1 MLNLIFVDTACASV
15 VAAALVDEE
24 AAREREQEE
33 TGDVLRHSIEEGESL
48 LLPLLVEQLRSSLL
62 LEKKGTGCVAPLVP
76 PPHSHSSQNLSEGG
90 QVERVEDSGTES
102 GEDLRLLA
110 VGLRD
115 SIELHRQQSCDVPT
129 QKINST
135 SGSTEPFG
143 PSLLLEVQ
151 TALSRLQASLQ
162 LGSIGGQ
169 GDVLDPARRDA
180 LLQLVSRL
188 QASLQLPA
196 PPDKEN
202 SKTDSPEIL
211 FHSPKQKQR
220 FENKKMMRQNR
231 HTVAVTRE
239 ELDDARRVAEENA
252 AKDRLTSNSGNF
264 GAVRTAHGLM
274 QQSPAG
280 DLALPEGSVT
290 PSSVVSPVMTAFR
303 PVHFGPRHSLPGLI
317 SNGNTSAK
325 PFFLSQLQNSS
336 ALRNSQSHA
345 ENQRSSCGDMD
356 VNSGDTAITNLNG
369 VHSSSEKSESL
380 NTTCIMNKSALSDNI
395 SPEIISEFSAVVNIK
410 NPPRG
415 TVQKESGFSQVN
427 QTHFQPQSDKPVSM
441 QPITAIHREYRPGK
455 LGEEGVRPVQKS
467 GSLDNPNSTIQ
478 NVISLAE
485 QAIQKVVIHSS
496 STSSTG
502 SSKAS
507 TPLRS
512 DSGNSVPEKV
522 VHKPLSKASS
532 LDSSSSSKAST
543 PQSSDSGTSVGE
555 RVTHKSVSQAPVPQR
570 SDSTERLQHRS
581 FSQGSVLSNTSGS
594 KASTPRSDSGS
605 SLPNRHIQK
614 SVLSGSSSPHTTVAQ
629 SVSLDS
635 INTSVTM
642 PQGSAPEH
650 RSISHSVSL
659 DSDSRDYDP
668 SVLLFT
674 PAQSVQ
680 IAVHKAAIN
689 KQLSLEEEKRQRM
702 NAQSCQKTYNND
714 SEDDD
719 DDDDGSDV
727 DTSSEDE
734 GSSETDEEAEENTST
749 VRQAAVSEK
758 DQREFCSN
766 YHSKN
771 ENDRHSQT
779 DVNCA
784 QIKMFNNYNPKQKS
798 AEPEIL
804 HASIDDSGKH
814 DAVKVPVTNNNVWN
828 DSEQWNTSTVNQNS
842 ARHDVQNSNH
852 TIKNPTQHICTLQNN
867 TETETNS
874 GNTCINISSAQRLLQ
889 MATKDI
895 KTFVSRSHGH
905 SDRKVKMKRANTIDI
920 PKPLNFYEIEEETDY
935 SSEEEYEGD
944 RDSRSGIGSTS
955 DHHQNTYLALRGPIR
970 LGSGNKA
977 IGDKVAPPAFQP
989 KTESDRKFLTF
1000 LQQHSNGKG
1009 SMWRGEGGFAKTTS
1023 YNPSARGGQH
1033 WSSRFTNIK
1042 TTFETSAGRDG
1053 GYPGRGRNLAT
1064 SGPSTARTF
1073 WQSADDSVTVV
1084 KSAAANGPKLTRQ
1097 GSIFLKKLFEQK
1109 EQEQQ
1114 SKLPWTEK
1122 NAVPDDSVVVGSLTV
1137 AASTGSVLYKKQL
1150 FTPPQSPA
1158 TVHAP
1163 VNINKFSH
1171 APMSAFQP
1179 IEKKE
1184 KLDTVN
1190 QPVGGNVKEAGAQK
1204 FTAAPKTSK
1213 QRTGL
1218 NQHTKQELLSPVSP
1232 GLPWTR
1238 ESTQLNHSML
1248 NSAVEKFEN
1257 ISRETSPQ
1265 PAPFSRARSQ
1275 SQEKIAVPGS
1285 LSVFVK
1291 QPTPVLV
1298 PRSYVSSAHVPGS
1311 VQGRYQEKTSQ
1322 VMSLSSPK
1330 QPIPIPTPPMLTAP
1344 HLIQNYDNNQQNC
1357 HKEPEMCKPSNQQKY
1372 GSGICLMEQSGQDE
1386 TSGEIRQYC
1395 TKSYTTE
1402 INYGTEEFTEIPSA
1416 SPIPQT
1422 YSGSVTSRSS
1432 AYPQSGTVF
1441 IPNASVRQPELDS
1454 LESTDTSLPSPEAF
1468 TAVSRIMTGP
1478 VSHQAVTVTHKTRHR
1493 YDDVDEDA
1501 SGRSSAAK
1509 NLASVLIKFSSSSE
1523 NNRNL
1528 QSVSKQPSSKSPT
1541 PAPRRKEEDEIES
1554 FKRNT
1559 SEYSATNSP
1568 TIDRLRQDY
1577 RESQHHHNLLLKQ
1590 SQKERKSPTSS
1601 MNRHHS
1607 EPDIASMISDDQFL
1621 HYQQELHMKGAKHI
1635 NSFRSPAGQDQGNGT
1650 SKTVGNPRCS
1660 NGPAR
1665 GLGQFTH
1672 SGSVPGLA
1680 EESDYFPSMSARVR
1694 PASTESLI
1702 TTTSTEELQESGES
1716 ILTTRLQIPVY
1727 SNSNKLHNLA
1737 KTFPNSPR
1745 SSSLHDVSHTDSPSN
1760 GMSISPNPSTSVS
1773 PSLTLRKS
1781 GSWHQLVAGQQGIR
1795 NKRPQSL
1802 ALPDL
1807 TVSSGNVRRIPPA
1820 LPKTKS
1826 SHSLSF
1832 PKQFEAAL
1840 SPESVEN
1847 KQRKVEA
1854 YLKTSSK
1861 PKSQEVKMK
1870 GQELRDNFVPPASD
1884 MLILDDNLENV
1895 DEAFENV
1902 FNATVSRNS
1911 ETISKRNTAHKIK
1924 RPLRQPATEELSPSH
1939 LSRSSSSQF
1948 VRKQQAWEES
1958 STVRTKL
1965 AQHLSSK

>member
-1 MLNLIFVDTACASV
+1 M
-15 VAAALVDEE
+15 AAALADEE
-24 AAREREQEE
+24 TASERERVE
-33 TGDVLRHSIEEGESL
+33 TGDVLHHSVEEGESL

-62 LEKKGTGCVAPLVP
+62 LEKKCPGCVAPLVP
-76 PPHSHSSQNLSEGG
+76 PPHSHSSQSLPEER

-115 SIELHRQQSCDVPT
+115 SIEFHRQQSCDATT
-129 QKINST
+129 QKMNST

-169 GDVLDPARRDA
+169 GEVLDPARRDA
-180 LLQLVSRL
+180 LLHLVSRL

-196 PPDKEN
+196 PPDKAN
-202 SKTDSPEIL
+202 SKNDSPEIP
-211 FHSPKQKQR
+211 FHPPKQKHG
-220 FENKKMMRQNR
+220 FENKKIVRQNR
-231 HTVAVTRE
+231 HTVAVTKE

-252 AKDRLTSNSGNF
+252 AKDRLTSNSGCF
-264 GAVRTAHGLM
+264 GAVGTAHRLV
-274 QQSPAG
+274 QQSSAG
-280 DLALPEGSVT
+280 DLALPKGSLT
-290 PSSVVSPVMTAFR
+290 ASSVVSPVMSAFR
-303 PVHFGPRHSLPGLI
+303 PVHFAPRHSLPGLI

-325 PFFLSQLQNSS
+325 PFSLPHLENSG
-336 ALRNSQSHA
+336 ALRNSQSHV
-345 ENQRSSCGDMD
+345 ESQKSSFSVMD
-356 VNSGDTAITNLNG
+356 YNSGDTAITNLNG
-369 VHSSSEKSESL
+369 IHRTLEESESL
-380 NTTCIMNKSALSDNI
+380 NSPYIMNNSALSDNNL
-395 SPEIISEFSAVVNIK
+395 PHCA
-410 NPPRG
+410 
-415 TVQKESGFSQVN
+415 VQKETGIHQVN
-427 QTHFQPQSDKPVSM
+427 QIQNQPQSDKPVGM
-441 QPITAIHREYRPGK
+441 QPILAVHREYRPGR
-455 LGEEGVRPVQKS
+455 LGDEGIRPIQKS
-467 GSLDNPNSTIQ
+467 VSLDSPNVAVQS
-478 NVISLAE
+478 VISLAE
-485 QAIQKVVIHSS
+485 QAVQKVAIHSS

-522 VHKPLSKASS
+522 VHKPLSKAAS

-543 PQSSDSGTSVGE
+543 PQSSDIGTSAAE

-570 SDSTERLQHRS
+570 SESAEGLQRRS
-581 FSQGSVLSNTSGS
+581 VSQGSALSSTSSS

-614 SVLSGSSSPHTTVAQ
+614 PLLSESSSPHTPAAE
-629 SVSLDS
+629 SVSLDN
-635 INTSVTM
+635 INTSVTT
-642 PQGSAPEH
+642 PQRSAPEH
-650 RSISHSVSL
+650 RAILHSVSL

-702 NAQSCQKTYNND
+702 NAQSCQKAYDND
-714 SEDDD
+714 SADD

-727 DTSSEDE
+727 ESSSEDE
-734 GSSETDEEAEENTST
+734 GSSETDEEKEENTAT
-749 VRQAAVSEK
+749 VCQAAVTEK
-758 DQREFCSN
+758 EKREVRSN
-766 YHSKN
+766 HHSKN
-771 ENDRHSQT
+771 EDDRHSQI
-779 DVNCA
+779 DVNSA
-784 QIKMFNNYNPKQKS
+784 QIRILNSYNSKQKS
-798 AEPEIL
+798 PEPEIW
-804 HASIDDSGKH
+804 HANIDDT
-814 DAVKVPVTNNNVWN
+814 DNNVAVKVQETNKNVWSN
-828 DSEQWNTSTVNQNS
+828 SEQWNASPVNQNP
-842 ARHDVQNSNH
+842 AWLDVQNINQ
-852 TIKNPTQHICTLQNN
+852 TVQKPVQNICTQQNN
-867 TETETNS
+867 AETETNS
-874 GNTCINISSAQRLLQ
+874 GNTGVDMSSAQRLLQ
-889 MATKDI
+889 MATKDT
-895 KTFVSRSHGH
+895 KTDVSRSHGRT
-905 SDRKVKMKRANTIDI
+905 DRKVKMKRANTIDI

-935 SSEEEYEGD
+935 SSGEEYEGE
-944 RDSRSGIGSTS
+944 RDSRSVTDSSSGRN
-955 DHHQNTYLALRGPIR
+955 HNTYLALRGPIR
-970 LGSGNKA
+970 VGGGNKA
-977 IGDKVAPPAFQP
+977 FGNKVTPPTFQP
-989 KTESDRKFLTF
+989 KTESDHKFLTF

-1009 SMWRGEGGFAKTTS
+1009 SMWKGDGGFSKTTS
-1023 YNPSARGGQH
+1023 YNPAARGGQH

-1042 TTFETSAGRDG
+1042 TAFETSAGRDG
-1053 GYPGRGRNLAT
+1053 NYPGRGRNVT
-1064 SGPSTARTF
+1064 PSGPASARMF

-1084 KSAAANGPKLTRQ
+1084 KSAAASGPKLTRQ

-1122 NAVPDDSVVVGSLTV
+1122 NAVSDDSVVVGSLTV
-1137 AASTGSVLYKKQL
+1137 AASTGSVLSKKQL

-1163 VNINKFSH
+1163 LNINKFSH

-1184 KLDTVN
+1184 KGDTVN
-1190 QPVGGNVKEAGAQK
+1190 QPVGESVNQVATQK
-1204 FTAAPKTSK
+1204 FTAAPKPSK

-1218 NQHTKQELLSPVSP
+1218 SQHTKQELLSPVSTS
-1232 GLPWTR
+1232 LPWTR

-1248 NSAVEKFEN
+1248 NSAVVKFEG
-1257 ISRETSPQ
+1257 ITRETSPQ
-1265 PAPFSRARSQ
+1265 PAPFSRPRSQ
-1275 SQEKIAVPGS
+1275 SQEKIAVPRNF
-1285 LSVFVK
+1285 SVFVK
-1291 QPTPVLV
+1291 QPSPVPV
-1298 PRSYVSSAHVPGS
+1298 PRSYVSTSHVPGS
-1311 VQGRYQEKTSQ
+1311 VQGRYQEQTSQ
-1322 VMSLSSPK
+1322 VLSLNSPK
-1330 QPIPIPTPPMLTAP
+1330 QPAPIPTPPMLTAP
-1344 HLIQNYDNNQQNC
+1344 HLIQNYGNNQQIC
-1357 HKEPEMCKPSNQQKY
+1357 HKEPEICKSFNQQKFE
-1372 GSGICLMEQSGQDE
+1372 GGVCLSEENGQGK
-1386 TSGEIRQYC
+1386 TSEEVRQYC

-1402 INYGTEEFTEIPSA
+1402 IDYGTEEFTEFPSV
-1416 SPIPQT
+1416 SPVPQT

-1432 AYPQSGTVF
+1432 SIYPQSGSVF
-1441 IPNASVRQPELDS
+1441 IPNSNVQQPELDS
-1454 LESTDTSLPSPEAF
+1454 LNSPDNSLPSPEAF

-1478 VSHQAVTVTHKTRHR
+1478 TSHQAVTVTHRTRHR
-1493 YDDVDEDA
+1493 NDDMDEEA

-1509 NLASVLIKFSSSSE
+1509 NLASVLIKFSSASE

-1528 QSVSKQPSSKSPT
+1528 QSVPKQQNSKSPT
-1541 PAPRRKEEDEIES
+1541 SPLRNKEEDATQS
-1554 FKRNT
+1554 FKQNT
-1559 SEYSATNSP
+1559 SAYSSKKSP
-1568 TIDRLRQDY
+1568 PVDMLRQDP
-1577 RESQHHHNLLLKQ
+1577 RESQPHHHHHHLLSKQ
-1590 SQKERKSPTSS
+1590 SQKETKCLTSS

-1607 EPDIASMISDDQFL
+1607 EPDIASMISDDQFV
-1621 HYQQELHMKGAKHI
+1621 HYQQELKMRAAEDT
-1635 NSFRSPAGQDQGNGT
+1635 NYFRSPVYQNHGI
-1650 SKTVGNPRCS
+1650 SKAMGYPHCS
-1660 NGPAR
+1660 DGPAR
-1665 GLGQFTH
+1665 GLGKFTH
-1672 SGSVPGLA
+1672 AGSVPGLA
-1680 EESDYFPSMSARVR
+1680 EESDHFPSMSARVR

-1716 ILTTRLQIPVY
+1716 VLTTRLQIPVY

-1737 KTFPNSPR
+1737 QSFHNASR
-1745 SSSLHDVSHTDSPSN
+1745 SSSLHDVSDTHTPSKN
-1760 GMSISPNPSTSVS
+1760 TFTSPNPSSSVS

-1807 TVSSGNVRRIPPA
+1807 TVPSSNVHRIPPA

-1840 SPESVEN
+1840 SPDSVEN

-1861 PKSQEVKMK
+1861 PKTQEAKMK
-1870 GQELRDNFVPPASD
+1870 VQELGDNFVPPASD

-1902 FNATVSRNS
+1902 FNATISSNT
-1911 ETISKRNTAHKIK
+1911 ETKSKRNTAHKTN
-1924 RPLRQPATEELSPSH
+1924 RQLRQPATEELSPSH
-1939 LSRSSSSQF
+1939 LTANSSSQF

-1958 STVRTKL
+1958 SSVRTKL

>member
-1 MLNLIFVDTACASV
+1 MLNHIFVDTACASV
-15 VAAALVDEE
+15 VAAALADEE
-24 AAREREQEE
+24 AASEREQEE

-62 LEKKGTGCVAPLVP
+62 LEKTCTGCVAPLVP
-76 PPHSHSSQNLSEGG
+76 PPHSHSSQSLSKEG

-115 SIELHRQQSCDVPT
+115 SIELHRQQSCDVST

-162 LGSIGGQ
+162 LGSIGGE
-169 GDVLDPARRDA
+169 GEILDPSRRDA

-196 PPDKEN
+196 PPDKKK

-211 FHSPKQKQR
+211 FQPAKQKHR
-220 FENKKMMRQNR
+220 FENKKIFRQNR

-252 AKDRLTSNSGNF
+252 AKDRLISNSGSL
-264 GAVRTAHGLM
+264 GTVGTAHGLV
-274 QQSPAG
+274 QQSSAG

-290 PSSVVSPVMTAFR
+290 PSTVVSPVMSAFR
-303 PVHFGPRHSLPGLI
+303 PVHFAPRHSLPGLI

-325 PFFLSQLQNSS
+325 PFFLAELQNSG
-336 ALRNSQSHA
+336 AVRNSQSHM
-345 ENQRSSCGDMD
+345 ENRRSSCGDTD
-356 VNSGDTAITNLNG
+356 LNLGDTAVTNLNG
-369 VHSSSEKSESL
+369 INRTVHKSKSL
-380 NTTCIMNKSALSDNI
+380 NGPCIMNNSALSDNL
-395 SPEIISEFSAVVNIK
+395 PHC
-410 NPPRG
+410 
-415 TVQKESGFSQVN
+415 TVKKKSGSNQVN
-427 QTHFQPQSDKPVSM
+427 QSQFQPQSDKPVSM
-441 QPITAIHREYRPGK
+441 QPITAVHREYRPGK
-455 LGEEGVRPVQKS
+455 LGDEGLRPIQKS
-467 GSLDNPNSTIQ
+467 GSLDSPNSAIHS
-478 NVISLAE
+478 VISLAE
-485 QAIQKVVIHSS
+485 QAIQKVAIHSS

-543 PQSSDSGTSVGE
+543 PQSSDSGTSAAEKVA
-555 RVTHKSVSQAPVPQR
+555 HKTVSEAPVPQTSESAEGVQRR
-570 SDSTERLQHRS
+570 SV
-581 FSQGSVLSNTSGS
+581 SQGSALSSTSSS
-594 KASTPRSDSGS
+594 KASTPRSDSGGC
-605 SLPNRHIQK
+605 LPNRQIQK
-614 SVLSGSSSPHTTVAQ
+614 PFLSGSSSPHTAVAQ

-635 INTSVTM
+635 INTSVTI
-642 PQGSAPEH
+642 PQGGAPEH
-650 RSISHSVSL
+650 RAISHSVSL

-702 NAQSCQKTYNND
+702 NAQSCQRTYDND

-719 DDDDGSDV
+719 DDSSDV

-734 GSSETDEEAEENTST
+734 GSSETDEEEEENTAT
-749 VRQAAVSEK
+749 VRQAAVTEK
-758 DQREFCSN
+758 EQREVSSN
-766 YHSKN
+766 HHSKN
-771 ENDRHSQT
+771 EDDRHSQT

-784 QIKMFNNYNPKQKS
+784 QIRMLNSYNSKQKS
-798 AEPEIL
+798 AESEIW
-804 HASIDDSGKH
+804 HADLDDDGKH
-814 DAVKVPVTNNNVWN
+814 GAIKVPETSKNVWN
-828 DSEQWNTSTVNQNS
+828 DSEQWNASTINQNP
-842 ARHDVQNSNH
+842 AWHDVQNINH
-852 TIKNPTQHICTLQNN
+852 TIQKPVHNICAQQNN
-867 TETETNS
+867 TETETSS
-874 GNTCINISSAQRLLQ
+874 GNTCVDISSAQRLLQ
-889 MATKDI
+889 MATKDT
-895 KTFVSRSHGH
+895 KTAVSRSHER

-935 SSEEEYEGD
+935 SSGEEYEGE
-944 RDSRSGIGSTS
+944 RDSKSGIDSAS
-955 DHHQNTYLALRGPIR
+955 DQHQRTYLALRGPIR
-970 LGSGNKA
+970 VGGGNKA
-977 IGDKVAPPAFQP
+977 FGDKVAPPAFQP

-1009 SMWRGEGGFAKTTS
+1009 SMWRGEAGFSKTTG
-1023 YNPSARGGQH
+1023 YNPAARGGQH

-1042 TTFETSAGRDG
+1042 TAFETSAGRDG
-1053 GYPGRGRNLAT
+1053 DYPGRGRNLAS
-1064 SGPSTARTF
+1064 SGPATARMF

-1084 KSAAANGPKLTRQ
+1084 KSTAASGPKLTRQ

-1114 SKLPWTEK
+1114 SKLPWTDK
-1122 NAVPDDSVVVGSLTV
+1122 SAVSDDSVVVGSLTV
-1137 AASTGSVLYKKQL
+1137 AASTGSVLSKKQL

-1184 KLDTVN
+1184 KGDTVN
-1190 QPVGGNVKEAGAQK
+1190 QPVGGSVKQVATQK
-1204 FTAAPKTSK
+1204 FTAAPKPSK

-1218 NQHTKQELLSPVSP
+1218 SQHVKQELLSPVSP
-1232 GLPWTR
+1232 SLPWTR
-1238 ESTQLNHSML
+1238 ESTQLDHSVL
-1248 NSAVEKFEN
+1248 NSAVVKFES
-1257 ISRETSPQ
+1257 ISRETSP
-1265 PAPFSRARSQ
+1265 APFSRPRSQ
-1275 SQEKIAVPGS
+1275 SQEKIAVPGN

-1291 QPTPVLV
+1291 QPTPIPVT
-1298 PRSYVSSAHVPGS
+1298 RSYVSPSHIPGS

-1322 VMSLSSPK
+1322 VLSLNSPK
-1330 QPIPIPTPPMLTAP
+1330 QPAPIPTPPLLTAP
-1344 HLIQNYDNNQQNC
+1344 HLIQNYDNNQHNC
-1357 HKEPEMCKPSNQQKY
+1357 RKEPEICKPFNQQKSE
-1372 GSGICLMEQSGQDE
+1372 GGVCLSEQNGQDK
-1386 TSGEIRQYC
+1386 TSEEIRQYC

-1402 INYGTEEFTEIPSA
+1402 IDYGTEEFTEFPSI
-1416 SPIPQT
+1416 SPVPQT

-1432 AYPQSGTVF
+1432 IYPPSGGVF
-1441 IPNASVRQPELDS
+1441 IPNSNVQHPEQDS
-1454 LESTDTSLPSPEAF
+1454 LESPDTSLPSPEAF

-1478 VSHQAVTVTHKTRHR
+1478 TSHQAVTVTHRTRHR
-1493 YDDVDEDA
+1493 YDDMDEEA

-1509 NLASVLIKFSSSSE
+1509 NLASVLIKFSSASE

-1528 QSVSKQPSSKSPT
+1528 QVVSKQQNSKSPT
-1541 PAPRRKEEDEIES
+1541 TAPRNKEEDEIQS
-1554 FKRNT
+1554 FKQNT
-1559 SEYSATNSP
+1559 SVYSSKKSP
-1568 TIDRLRQDY
+1568 TMDRLRQDS
-1577 RESQHHHNLLLKQ
+1577 RESQHPHHLLSKQ
-1590 SQKERKSPTSS
+1590 SQKETKSLPSS
-1601 MNRHHS
+1601 INRHHS
-1607 EPDIASMISDDQFL
+1607 EPDIASMISDDQFV
-1621 HYQQELHMKGAKHI
+1621 HYQQELQTKAAEHI
-1635 NSFRSPAGQDQGNGT
+1635 SNFRGPVHQNQGI
-1650 SKTVGNPRCS
+1650 SKTMGYPQCS
-1660 NGPAR
+1660 DGPAR

-1672 SGSVPGLA
+1672 ARSVPGLA
-1680 EESDYFPSMSARVR
+1680 EESDRVPSMSARVR

-1716 ILTTRLQIPVY
+1716 VLTTRLQIPVY
-1727 SNSNKLHNLA
+1727 SNSNKLHNLT
-1737 KTFPNSPR
+1737 KTFPNAPR
-1745 SSSLHDVSHTDSPSN
+1745 SSSLHD
-1760 GMSISPNPSTSVS
+1760 ISDTEFPRNNTATSSNPSTSVS

-1802 ALPDL
+1802 ALSDL
-1807 TVSSGNVRRIPPA
+1807 TISSSNVRRIPPA

-1840 SPESVEN
+1840 SPESLEN

-1861 PKSQEVKMK
+1861 PKAQEVKTK
-1870 GQELRDNFVPPASD
+1870 VQGLRDNFVPPGSD
-1884 MLILDDNLENV
+1884 LLILDDNLENV

-1902 FNATVSRNS
+1902 FNATVSSNS
-1911 ETISKRNTAHKIK
+1911 ETKSKRNTAHKTK
-1924 RPLRQPATEELSPSH
+1924 RQLRQPATEELSPPH
-1939 LSRSSSSQF
+1939 LSGSSSSQF